1 MRRLRPHPGLPWA
14 CRRSGSEVSLLAIV
28 GPTASGKS
36 SLAVTVAHL
45 LGAAEVIGTDSMQV
59 YRGMDIGTATPTQE
73 ERGGVRHRM
82 VDVWEPSHVVS
93 VAEFQQHA
101 RREID
106 EVLTASRIPIVVG
119 GSGLFVSAVLDDLR
133 FPGTDPQVRARLES
147 ELEEV
152 GAAEMHRRLTAVD
165 PEAAAV
171 ILPSNGRRVVRA
183 LEVIE
188 LTGEPFRATLPE
200 PVDVY
205 PTVRVGLDIPRPE
218 LDARIEARVYAMWE
232 AGFVD
237 EVRLLAASG
246 LEDAPTASRALGYQE
261 ILRHLA
267 GEWGEDEARRRTIE
281 ATRRFARR
289 QQRWFRRDQR
299 IQWLRY
305 DSKDLAAE
313 VLDAWESGTVT

>member
-1 MRRLRPHPGLPWA
+1 MG
-14 CRRSGSEVSLLAIV
+14 VLAIV

-36 SLAVTVAHL
+36 ALAVSVAQQ
-45 LGAAEVIGTDSMQV
+45 LGGAEVIGTDSMQV
-59 YRGMDIGTATPTQE
+59 YRGMDIGTATPSDS
-73 ERGGVRHRM
+73 ERGGIRHRM
-82 VDVWEPSHVVS
+82 VDVWEPSHPVS
-93 VAEFQQHA
+93 VAEFQEWA

-106 EVLTASRIPIVVG
+106 DVMTAGRIPIVVG

-133 FPGTDPQVRARLES
+133 FPGTDPQVRARLEA
-147 ELEEV
+147 ELEER
-152 GAAEMHRRLTAVD
+152 GAAQMHRRLEAVD

-171 ILPSNGRRVVRA
+171 ILPTNGRRIVRA

-188 LTGEPFRATLPE
+188 LTGEPFRATLPD

-218 LDARIEARVYAMWE
+218 LDARIEARVDAMWA

-237 EVRLLAASG
+237 EVRVLAAAG
-246 LEDAPTASRALGYQE
+246 LEAAPTASRALGYQE

-267 GEWGEDEARRRTIE
+267 GEWDEEEARRRTID

-305 DSKDLAAE
+305 DSDDLVDEA
-313 VLDAWESGTVT
+313 LRIWESGTAT